1 MNLRRSRLT
10 RSESQ
15 AQTRQRLRLAARHE
29 FATRGIA
36 AASID
41 RISENAGF
49 SRGAFYANYADK
61 HELLLELLTQHQAAE
76 IATWQTL
83 LDAEGPLASVLPT
96 LRDRF
101 DAFAANAD
109 EVLFAAELHIE
120 ALRNPAFALRYRDYA
135 REIGARTRTLAA
147 TFIARAGG
155 GAVSAEVLGKA
166 LQSFSPQLIAEAR
179 MGLGEPGVTPGERLV
194 TMIIELLA
202 ARPQAPEGRH
212 GVERTIGYD
221 D

>member
-1 MNLRRSRLT
+1 MNLPHSRLS

-15 AQTRQRLRLAARHE
+15 AQTRIRLAHAARRE
-29 FATRGIA
+29 FALRGVA

-41 RISENAGF
+41 RISESAGY

-76 IATWQTL
+76 IGAWQAL
-83 LDAEGPLASVLPT
+83 LDAEGPLENVLPT
-96 LRDRF
+96 LGERF
-101 DAFAANAD
+101 DAFASNAD
-109 EVLFAAELHIE
+109 EVLFAAELQIE
-120 ALRNPAFALRYRDYA
+120 ALRNPAFALRYREYA
-135 REIGARTRTLAA
+135 REIGERTRKLAA
-147 TFIARAGG
+147 AFIARSGRG
-155 GAVSAEVLGKA
+155 QVSAEVLGKA

-179 MGLGEPGVTPGERLV
+179 LGLGEAGVTPGQRLV
-194 TMIIELLA
+194 TMISEILG

-212 GVERTIGYD
+212 GMERSIEHD